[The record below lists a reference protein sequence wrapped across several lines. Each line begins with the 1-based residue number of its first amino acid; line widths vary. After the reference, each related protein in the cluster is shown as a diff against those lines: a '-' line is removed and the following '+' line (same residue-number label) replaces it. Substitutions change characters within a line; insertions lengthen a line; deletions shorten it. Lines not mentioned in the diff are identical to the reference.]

1 MKCTKA
7 KLGLNGETV
16 YIDNHARY
24 YRVDK
29 RGRRRCVTGAELRDK
44 KE

>member
-1 MKCTKA
+1 MKCTKT
-7 KLGLNGETV
+7 KLGLNGKPV
-16 YIDNHARY
+16 YIDNYARY

-29 RGRRRCVTGAELRDK
+29 RGRRRYVTGAELRDK